1 MTTTNQQ
8 TVPAWA
14 TAQVQA
20 HTDAALAM
28 SGVLPKVLEV
38 AEMLCERYAAG
49 GVLYTFGNGGSAA
62 DAQHLTGELIG
73 RYRRER
79 RPLPAVTLS
88 TDATVMTCVG
98 NDYSF
103 DEAFSRQVEALAGP
117 NDVVAGFS
125 TSGKSPN
132 VVKALAA
139 AKERGATTVLFCG
152 AVHGPA
158 AEHADFVLDAPATF
172 TARIQEMHTLMLRLV
187 SEHVDAWVSG
197 EEPTP

>member
-1 MTTTNQQ
+1 MSTTQ
-8 TVPAWA
+8 TSLPTWVS
-14 TAQVQA
+14 AQVQA
-20 HTDAALAM
+20 HTDSSLAM

-132 VVKALAA
+132 VVKALAM
-139 AKERGATTVLFCG
+139 AKERGATTVLFGG
-152 AVHGPA
+152 AEHGPA
-158 AEHADFVLDAPATF
+158 SQHADFVLAAPATF
-172 TARIQEMHTLMLRLV
+172 TARIQEMHTLMLHLI

-197 EEPTP
+197 EEPTA

>member
-1 MTTTNQQ
+1 MKTTR
-8 TVPAWA
+8 
-14 TAQVQA
+14 TALPGWVTTQVQA
-20 HTDAALAM
+20 HTEASVDLAE
-28 SGVLPKVLEV
+28 VLPTVLQV
-38 AEMLCERYAAG
+38 AEMMCERYAAG

-79 RPLPAVTLS
+79 RPLAAVTLS

-103 DEAFSRQVEALAGP
+103 DEAFSRQVEALARP

-125 TSGKSPN
+125 TSGRSPN

-152 AVHGPA
+152 KNLGPA
-158 AEHADFVLDAPATF
+158 AEHADYVLAAPVTF
-172 TARIQEMHTLMLRLV
+172 TARIQEMHTLMLHLI
-187 SEHVDAWVSG
+187 SEHVDAWATG
-197 EEPTP
+197 EEPTA

>member
-1 MTTTNQQ
+1 MTEQ
-8 TVPAWA
+8 TIAVPSWA
-14 TAQVQA
+14 TGQVQA
-20 HTDAALAM
+20 HTDAAVRMAD
-28 SGVLPKVLEV
+28 VLPAVLEV
-38 AEMLCERYAAG
+38 AQLLIDRFEAG

-79 RPLPAVTLS
+79 RPLPAITLS

-125 TSGKSPN
+125 TSGRSMN

-139 AKERGATTVLFCG
+139 AKVRGATTVLLCG
-152 AVHGPA
+152 AELGPA
-158 AEHADFVLDAPATF
+158 AEHADHVLQAPEMF
-172 TARIQEMHTLMLRLV
+172 TARIQEMHTLMLHLV
-187 SEHVDAWVSG
+187 SEHVDAWAAGV
-197 EEPTP
+197 EPSI

>member
-1 MTTTNQQ
+1 MTQQ
-8 TVPAWA
+8 TVTVPAWA
-14 TAQVQA
+14 TGQVEA
-20 HTDAALAM
+20 HTEAAVKMA
-28 SGVLPKVLEV
+28 GVLPAVLEV
-38 AEMLCERYAAG
+38 AQLLIDRFDAG

-79 RPLPAVTLS
+79 RPLPAITLS

-125 TSGKSPN
+125 TSGRSPN

-139 AKERGATTVLFCG
+139 AKQKGATTVLFCG
-152 AVHGPA
+152 ATLGPA
-158 AEHADFVLDAPATF
+158 AEHADHVLQAPEDF
-172 TARIQEMHTLMLRLV
+172 TARIQEMHTLMLHLI
-187 SEHVDAWVSG
+187 SEHVDAWAAGV
-197 EEPTP
+197 EPSV

>member
-1 MTTTNQQ
+1 MDTARTALPEW
-8 TVPAWA
+8 V
-14 TAQVQA
+14 TAQIKV
-20 HTDAALAM
+20 HTEASVDMVEILPT
-28 SGVLPKVLEV
+28 VLDV
-38 AEMLCERYAAG
+38 AKLLCERFAAG
-49 GVLYTFGNGGSAA
+49 GVLYTCGNGGSAA

-103 DEAFSRQVEALAGP
+103 DESFSRQVEALARP

-132 VVKALAA
+132 VVKALAV
-139 AKERGATTVLFCG
+139 AKQRGATTVLFCG
-152 AVHGPA
+152 KNLGPA
-158 AEHADFVLDAPATF
+158 AEHADYVLAAPATF
-172 TARIQEMHTLMLRLV
+172 TARIQEMHTLMLHII
-187 SEHVDAWVSG
+187 SEHVDAWAAN
-197 EEPTP
+197 EEPTA